1 MRPDT
6 HPQIVELADSAKA
19 EVANVI
25 AEIGEDDPAR
35 EGRQDTRFQSDATAA
50 EQRLERFRA
59 KWIPVRVK
67 KTRQIKK

>member
-1 MRPDT
+1 LLGFMRPDT

-35 EGRQDTRFQSDATAA
+35 EGRHGTRFQSDATAA
-50 EQRLERFRA
+50 
-59 KWIPVRVK
+59 
-67 KTRQIKK
+67 